1 MPYVAIE
8 DNFPG
13 YPKIRMATFA
23 MCESPP
29 PDHDLGCLFA
39 HVLLLFRLGSDMGLV
54 PGALFWGMTADVI
67 GRRYVDRTTAV
78 RDPC

>member
-23 MCESPP
+23 MCESL
-29 PDHDLGCLFA
+29 HSGVGCRRSGAVCSRSLFIST
-39 HVLLLFRLGSDMGLV
+39 RLDMGLV

-67 GRRYVDRTTAV
+67 GRR
-78 RDPC
+78 